1 MDSSPGF
8 GSAALDW
15 DRPIQTRFRFGSL
28 YAKPRQAP
36 ATRWPVMQKVRRHKS
51 EDLLRPLVGVWFQ
64 VLFHSPCGVLF
75 TFPSRYWFA
84 IGHR

>member
-36 ATRWPVMQKVRRHKS
+36 ATRWPVMQKVRRHNL
-51 EDLLRPLVGVWFQ
+51 EDCSDRL
-64 VLFHSPCGVLF
+64 
-75 TFPSRYWFA
+75 
-84 IGHR
+84 